1 MYGSGIDHEDAIWVS
16 NYSYGDLQHIFWGF
30 ENLNFMQSN
39 FFCRNN
45 GTTPPCWSKTGNG
58 VKFGLTS
65 SSLDCGSLSARFL
78 FIHSYINKQAKGYIL
93 VGSLTRLKTLVYK
106 INGAEYI

>member
-1 MYGSGIDHEDAIWVS
+1 MYGCGLDHEDAVWVS
-16 NYSYGDLQHIFWGF
+16 NYSHGDLLHIFWGF
-30 ENLNFMQSN
+30 E
-39 FFCRNN
+39 
-45 GTTPPCWSKTGNG
+45 TPPCWSKTGNG

-93 VGSLTRLKTLVYK
+93 VGSLTRLKWS
-106 INGAEYI
+106 